1 MGLLSTKFK
10 LFVRWPLGF
19 LGHQKM
25 FPNIFCY
32 CSHRNSILFLVL
44 FGINVME
51 HRHCLYVY
59 VFMTLLL
66 LIVVQFHRFL
76 LKSMQAF
83 SLDFNLRSHMKTHS
97 QENYHICPYPECG
110 KRYAHEYKLKNHI
123 SSTHQK
129 VCNLLYRPCLDQ
141 DILIQTLWTFSIF
154 DHKQGAK
161 CPKCFINNHLLFL
174 PNFGSLTL
182 FKPILLCKPDWT
194 LISYAHVYFLWT
206 YLSLRFSLPINSNM
220 LEELC

>member
-1 MGLLSTKFK
+1 MSWNTDML
-10 LFVRWPLGF
+10 VCIMF
-19 LGHQKM
+19 LWQ
-25 FPNIFCY
+25 
-32 CSHRNSILFLVL
+32 
-44 FGINVME
+44 
-51 HRHCLYVY
+51 
-59 VFMTLLL
+59 L
-66 LIVVQFHRFL
+66 LIVLQFHRFL

-129 VCNLLYRPCLDQ
+129 VCNLLYRPYLDH

-154 DHKQGAK
+154 DHKQGAI

-174 PNFGSLTL
+174 PNFGFLTL
-182 FKPILLCKPDWT
+182 FGPIPLCKPDWT
-194 LISYAHVYFLWT
+194 LISHAHVFNFFEYI
-206 YLSLRFSLPINSNM
+206 YL
-220 LEELC
+220 